1 LSGDWLGVN
10 SGFDQG
16 GVRVTTASAP
26 GKTILFGEHA
36 VVYGRPAIA
45 VPVSD
50 LRATAQVEDGP
61 AGGGVLLVAEDLGET
76 YRLDETY
83 DSDTARALQVTVRNT
98 LQFLDISSEEQSLV
112 VRVSSQIPIA
122 RGLGSGA
129 AIATALVRALARH
142 YGRFITASAISDLT
156 YQTEIVFHGTPSGID
171 NTVVAFEKPVYFVKG
186 ERMDIFWVG
195 RPFTLLVADTGVPSR
210 TRDTVADVRQQWQAD
225 RLRYEAL
232 FDGVGQIVD
241 AARQAIAVGDVDALG
256 ALMDENQAILREL
269 GVSSP
274 ELDRLIEVA
283 REAGAK
289 GAKLSGGGRGGC
301 LIALAN
307 GENDSKIATALL
319 LAGAAQVISTV
330 VH

>member
-1 LSGDWLGVN
+1 M
-10 SGFDQG
+10 
-16 GVRVTTASAP
+16 TTASAP
-26 GKTILFGEHA
+26 GKAILFGEHA

-50 LRATAQVEDGP
+50 LRATAQVEDGS

-98 LQFLDISSEEQSLV
+98 LQYLDLSSEGLELT

-129 AIATALVRALARH
+129 AIATALVRALAHH

-225 RLRYEAL
+225 RPRYETL
-232 FDGVGQIVD
+232 FDGVEQVVD
-241 AARQAIAVGDVDALG
+241 AAKQAIAVGDVEALG
-256 ALMDENQAILREL
+256 SLMNENQFLLREI
-269 GVSSP
+269 GVSSS

-283 REAGAK
+283 RETGAK

>member
-1 LSGDWLGVN
+1 L
-10 SGFDQG
+10 
-16 GVRVTTASAP
+16 TTASAP
-26 GKTILFGEHA
+26 GKAILFGEHA

-50 LRATAQVEDGP
+50 LRATAQVEDGS

-98 LQFLDISSEEQSLV
+98 LQYLDLSSEGLELT

-129 AIATALVRALARH
+129 AIATALVRALAHH

-225 RLRYEAL
+225 RPRYETL
-232 FDGVGQIVD
+232 FDGVEQVVD
-241 AARQAIAVGDVDALG
+241 AAKQAIAVGDVEALG
-256 ALMDENQAILREL
+256 SLMNENQFLLREI
-269 GVSSP
+269 GVSSS

-283 REAGAK
+283 RETGAK

>member
-1 LSGDWLGVN
+1 MYRSGLN
-10 SGFDQG
+10 QG
-16 GVRVTTASAP
+16 GFQVTTASAP

-50 LRATAQVEDGP
+50 LRATAQVEVGS
-61 AGGGVLLVAEDLGET
+61 ASGGVLLVAEDLHET
-76 YRLDETY
+76 YRLEETY

-98 LQFLDISSEEQSLV
+98 LEYLGLSSEGLALT
-112 VRVSSQIPIA
+112 VRVCSQIPIA

-142 YGRFITASAISDLT
+142 FGRYITASAISDLT
-156 YQTEIVFHGTPSGID
+156 YQTEIIFHGTPSGID

-195 RPFTLLVADTGVPSR
+195 RPFTLIVADTGVPSR
-210 TRDTVADVRQQWQAD
+210 TRDTVADVRQHWLVD
-225 RLRYEAL
+225 RPRYEAL
-232 FDGVGQIVD
+232 FDAVGGVVD
-241 AARQAIAVGDVDALG
+241 RARQAIIVGDVEALG
-256 ALMDENQAILREL
+256 LLMDENQALLQEMH
-269 GVSSP
+269 VSGP
-274 ELDRLIEVA
+274 ELDRLIQVA